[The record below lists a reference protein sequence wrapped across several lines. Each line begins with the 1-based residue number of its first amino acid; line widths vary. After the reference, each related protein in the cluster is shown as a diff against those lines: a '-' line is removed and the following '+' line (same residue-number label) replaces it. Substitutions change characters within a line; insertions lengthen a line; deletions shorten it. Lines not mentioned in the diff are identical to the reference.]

1 MAESPQTANEMADQ
15 MASATTGATSG
26 RRPRLEII
34 DLARAAALVAMA
46 SYHFLWDLELFEYL
60 PGGYSTQGW
69 PRLYARSIASSFLFL
84 VGVSLV
90 LAHWPRFRAR
100 GFLLRL
106 GLVAGAALC
115 ITAAT
120 FVFMRDAFIFYG
132 ILHAIAVAS
141 VLGLAFLRL
150 PPLITVAA
158 AAAVIALPQFFRAEI
173 FSSPLLVWTGLAPVA
188 PRSNDFVPLF
198 PWFGAVLLGIA
209 AARVAE
215 SAGWFERLARFNPA
229 PGGWLRRFGFIGR
242 HSLAFYLL
250 HQPVLIGIVW
260 AWSLVAPPDF
270 DAAYRQGCVQACSEI
285 ESAEMCPRFCGCV
298 TDTLIARGLLEG
310 LRDGSLDPQSGPVS
324 AIVAQCTDAA
334 RAP

>member
-1 MAESPQTANEMADQ
+1 MAESRQTANEMAT
-15 MASATTGATSG
+15 ATPV

-34 DLARAAALVAMA
+34 DLARAIALVAMA

-60 PGGYSTQGW
+60 PAGYSTQGL

-90 LAHWPRFRAR
+90 LAHWPTLRAR
-100 GFLLRL
+100 GFLFRL

-150 PPLITVAA
+150 PPLATIAA
-158 AAAVIALPQFFRAEI
+158 AAFVIVLPQYFRADI
-173 FSSPLLVWTGLAPVA
+173 FASPLLIWTGLAPVA

-209 AARVAE
+209 AARIAD
-215 SAGWFERLARFNPA
+215 SAGWFTRLARWQPA
-229 PGGWLRRFGFIGR
+229 PNGWLRRFGFIGR
-242 HSLAFYLL
+242 HSLAFYIL

-270 DAAYRQGCVQACSEI
+270 ETAYRQGCVQACNEI
-285 ESAEMCPRFCGCV
+285 ESAEMCQRFCGCV
-298 TDTLIARGLLEG
+298 TDALIAQGLLDG
-310 LRDGSLDPQSGPVS
+310 LRDGSVDPQSEPVS
-324 AIVAQCTDAA
+324 AIVAQCTEAA

>member
-1 MAESPQTANEMADQ
+1 MADSPQTAHEA
-15 MASATTGATSG
+15 AKATSSTTPA
-26 RRPRLEII
+26 RHPRLEII
-34 DLARAAALVAMA
+34 DLARAVALVAMA

-60 PGGYSTQGW
+60 PAGYSTQGW
-69 PRLYARSIASSFLFL
+69 PRFYARSIASSFLFL

-90 LAHWPRFRAR
+90 LAHWPTFRAR
-100 GFLLRL
+100 GFLYRL
-106 GLVAGAALC
+106 GLVAGAAAC
-115 ITAAT
+115 ISAAT
-120 FVFMRDAFIFYG
+120 YVFMPDAFIFYG

-150 PPLITVAA
+150 PPLVTLAA
-158 AAAVIALPQFFRAEI
+158 AVAVIALPQFFRAEI

-198 PWFGAVLLGIA
+198 PWFGAVLVGIA
-209 AARVAE
+209 TARVAE
-215 SAGWFERLARFNPA
+215 SAGWFNRLARWQPA

-250 HQPVLIGIVW
+250 HQPVLITIVW
-260 AWSLVAPPDF
+260 AWSLVSPPDF
-270 DAAYRQGCVQACSEI
+270 EAAYRQGCVQACSEI

-298 TDTLIARGLLEG
+298 TETLIAQGLLEG

>member
-1 MAESPQTANEMADQ
+1 MAESPQTANDMA
-15 MASATTGATSG
+15 GATPGATAG

-34 DLARAAALVAMA
+34 DLARAIALVAMA

-60 PGGYSTQGW
+60 PSGYSTQGW

-90 LAHWPRFRAR
+90 LAHWPTFRAR
-100 GFLLRL
+100 GFVIRL

-141 VLGLAFLRL
+141 VLGLVFLKL
-150 PPLITVAA
+150 PPPVTIAA
-158 AAAVIALPQFFRAEI
+158 AIAVIALPQVFRAEI
-173 FSSPLLVWTGLAPVA
+173 FASPLLIWTGLSPVA

-209 AARVAE
+209 AARMAE
-215 SAGWFERLARFNPA
+215 SAGWFERLARWQPA

-270 DAAYRQGCVQACSEI
+270 EAAYRQGCIQACREV

-298 TDTLIARGLLEG
+298 TDALIAQGLLEG
-310 LRDGSLDPQSGPVS
+310 LRDGSVDPQSETVS
-324 AIVAQCTDAA
+324 GIVAQCTDAA

>member
-1 MAESPQTANEMADQ
+1 MPESPETAKGMIGT
-15 MASATTGATSG
+15 MRG

-34 DLARAAALVAMA
+34 DLARAVALVAMA

-60 PGGYSTQGW
+60 PAGYSTQGW

-90 LAHWPRFRAR
+90 LAHWPILRAR
-100 GFLLRL
+100 GFLVRL

-132 ILHAIAVAS
+132 ILHAIAVGS

-150 PPLITVAA
+150 PPPVTLVAA
-158 AAAVIALPQFFRAEI
+158 IAVIALPQFFRAEI
-173 FSSPLLVWTGLAPVA
+173 FASPLLIWTGLAPVA

-209 AARVAE
+209 AARIADG
-215 SAGWFERLARFNPA
+215 AGWFDRLARFNPA
-229 PGGWLRRFGFIGR
+229 PDGWLRRFGFIGR

-260 AWSLVAPPDF
+260 TWSLVAPPDF
-270 DAAYRQGCVQACSEI
+270 EADYRQGCIGACSEI
-285 ESAEMCPRFCGCV
+285 ESAEMCLRFCGCV
-298 TDTLIARGLLEG
+298 TDALIAQGLLDG
-310 LRDGSLDPQSGPVS
+310 LRDGSVDPQSGPVN
-324 AIVAQCTDAA
+324 AIVAQCTKAA